1 MILIQNKN
9 KDGKEMDNIIEQ
21 VVKKKKDK
29 RDLLIKVL
37 TISIVI
43 LLPVTCFF
51 LAPLINFYFIMIG
64 FFLLLGG
71 IYVAWYV
78 FSNLKVEYE
87 YTFVSGSMTISKI
100 MSKRKRKNI
109 ISFETSKIEELIE
122 YDNRDFDTRLYSHIF
137 SACGADSEGC
147 KTYAAVITTEKH
159 GRSVL
164 LFTPN
169 EKLLLAMKPYLSR
182 QIVLNL
188 FYKR

>member
-1 MILIQNKN
+1 
-9 KDGKEMDNIIEQ
+9 MDTMVEQ

-29 RDLLIKVL
+29 KDLLIKII
-37 TISIVI
+37 TISALI
-43 LLPVTCFF
+43 LIPFTCFM
-51 LAPLINFYFIMIG
+51 LAPIINFYFIMIG

-71 IYVAWYV
+71 IYVAWFI

-87 YTFVSGSMTISKI
+87 YSFVSGSMTISKI

-109 ISFETSKIEELIE
+109 ICFETSKIEELIE
-122 YDNRDFDTRLYSHIF
+122 YDNRDFDTRLYSHIY
-137 SACGADSEGC
+137 SACGVDSTDY

-169 EKLLLAMKPYLSR
+169 EKLLQAMKPHLPR
-182 QIVLNL
+182 QIVVNL

>member
-1 MILIQNKN
+1 MEN
-9 KDGKEMDNIIEQ
+9 MIEQ

-29 RDLLIKVL
+29 RDLLYRVL

-51 LAPLINFYFIMIG
+51 LAPLINFYFLMIG

-78 FSNLKVEYE
+78 FSNLRVEYE
-87 YTFVSGSMTISKI
+87 YTFVSGSMTIAKI
-100 MSKRKRKNI
+100 MSKCKRKNI

-137 SACGADSEGC
+137 SACGADSPEY
-147 KTYAAVITTEKH
+147 KTYAAVITTEKY